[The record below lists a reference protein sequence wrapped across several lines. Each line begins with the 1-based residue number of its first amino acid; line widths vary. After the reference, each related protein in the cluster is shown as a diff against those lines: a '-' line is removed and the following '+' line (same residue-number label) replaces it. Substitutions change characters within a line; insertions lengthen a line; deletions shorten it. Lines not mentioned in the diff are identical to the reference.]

1 MQDTSPVVGDV
12 MSTPPV
18 VVRTHDSL
26 WRAMDRFL
34 ATGLRH
40 LVVLDDSDVV
50 IGILEDRSVVAE
62 WARDALGLHRATV
75 GQLVH
80 SLPQRAVAVSRDT
93 LVQDAARLMIERDV
107 NALPVVGVDGHVVG
121 VVTGTDLVRVLV
133 TQPVV
138 RAAVPRASVSS
149 AG

>member
-1 MQDTSPVVGDV
+1 MQDTTPVVADV

-75 GQLVH
+75 GQLVR
-80 SLPQRAVAVSRDT
+80 SIPQRAVAVSRDT

-107 NALPVVGVDGHVVG
+107 NALPVVGADGHVIG
-121 VVTGTDLVRVLV
+121 VVTGTDLVRVLI

-138 RAAVPRASVSS
+138 RTAVPRASVSS